1 MQLQAPE
8 EPEQKE
14 DPKASKAKDA
24 KGKKRWADGNEWA
37 MGMQL
42 SAMNAQDVVFMWLVF
57 LQTFVDVWGGEHHH
71 FSIGASLGW
80 WSPIDFHIFAALGWV
95 ETYARPPNS
104 GALIKPRFGFGKL
117 STSSWQARLKVKWEV
132 KLEKRE
138 TPKMAGAEVSNNW
151 DICMDYIEERG
162 AISTHRYDPNHGEK
176 NLRYMGV
183 CVSMCVKPVIRH
195 FGWDNDVT
203 PMGVWG
209 TYFSMPKP
217 RNMAAM
223 LCQSLRSFSF
233 STVSAL
239 LMSTWHHEPC
249 WSWWTNKAAA
259 AAMRTEL
266 WWHHQHVMIVS
277 QRIFIGIMQW

>member
-37 MGMQL
+37 MGVQL

-104 GALIKPRFGFGKL
+104 GALIKHRFGFGKL

-138 TPKMAGAEVSNNW
+138 APKMAGAEVSNNW
-151 DICMDYIEERG
+151 DICMDSIEERG

-183 CVSMCVKPVIRH
+183 CVCECVCKTSDSPFWLGQWCNPNGSSRYLLLYAKAAKH
-195 FGWDNDVT
+195 G
-203 PMGVWG
+203 GHA
-209 TYFSMPKP
+209 MPKSAQLFVFNSVGFADVDVAP
-217 RNMAAM
+217 W
-223 LCQSLRSFSF
+223 
-233 STVSAL
+233 AL
-239 LMSTWHHEPC
+239 LILMDKQGSCSCNENGALVTSSTC
-249 WSWWTNKAAA
+249 YDCFFTGSWLA
-259 AAMRTEL
+259 
-266 WWHHQHVMIVS
+266 
-277 QRIFIGIMQW
+277 